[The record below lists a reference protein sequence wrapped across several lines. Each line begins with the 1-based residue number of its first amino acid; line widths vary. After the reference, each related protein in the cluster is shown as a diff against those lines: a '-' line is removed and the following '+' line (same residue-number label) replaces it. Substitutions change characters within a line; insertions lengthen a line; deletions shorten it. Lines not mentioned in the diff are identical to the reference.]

1 MREILFKA
9 KRIDNGEWV
18 EGYYQKRYCLSD
30 SEESLIFHADSYK
43 MWEYAEIA
51 PETLCQFTGLCDKNG
66 KKIWEN
72 DILMAH
78 LDESYPE
85 DATYET
91 VEWSVAGFVTRE
103 ANSTDRQYLN
113 EFDTKHFEVVG
124 NIFDRPGLSQEE
136 SDE

>member
-9 KRIDNGEWV
+9 KRIGDDGWV
-18 EGYYQKRYCLSD
+18 EGYYQKRHNFLGN
-30 SEESLIFHADSYK
+30 EEHLIFHVDSHTV
-43 MWEYAEIA
+43 WEYTEIN
-51 PETLCQFTGLCDKNG
+51 PKTLCQFTGLCDKNG

-91 VEWSVAGFVTRE
+91 VEWGVAGFVTRE